1 MSSDRSK
8 HPLFKV
14 IIQGTPLTI
23 MANSG
28 SSINILDERDY
39 NQLSPRPSLKQT
51 HIKVY
56 PYQTETPIPVLGQFT
71 SNITSGTA
79 HRTETFYV
87 VKGTSGSL
95 LSWRTSTDLELLKVV
110 KPIKHHD
117 TPTVEQL
124 VTQYQDLFQGLG
136 KLKDYQV
143 QLHIDEGVTP
153 VAQPHR
159 RVPFHVRKQLEEQLK
174 QDEELG
180 VIEGPT
186 PWVSPVVVAPKPK
199 SPGKVRVCVDMR
211 RANTAVQREP
221 HITPTVTE
229 IIGDLN
235 GATVFSK
242 LDLNQGYNQLELAPE
257 SRYITT
263 FSTHLGL
270 MRYKRLNF
278 GISSAAEIFQNAI
291 RTSLEGIPG
300 AINISEDIL
309 VFGETQKEHDQAL
322 AATFQ
327 RLREQRLTLNK
338 LKCEF
343 SKDSLAFFGYV
354 FSATGMGPD
363 PAKVQDILN
372 LKAPSSVTEV
382 RSLLGMT
389 NYCARFIEGY
399 ATITEPLRALTHKNH
414 TWEWTDKQDRALAQL
429 KHVLANVSVTAY
441 FDPKKTTE
449 VSVDASPVGLGAIL
463 AQVDTL
469 TGAKHIIAYASRS
482 LTTTEQRYSQTEREA
497 LAVVWACEHFH
508 LYIYGQPVNVYT
520 DHKPLVAIYGN
531 ATSKPP
537 ARIERWELRLQPY
550 QTTVHYRKGEEN
562 PADNMSRHPSNHTE
576 PYSRQEKV
584 AEEYINYVATTS
596 TPSALTLSM
605 IAEATRRDPTLRAVI
620 DTIESGKWYELAKRP
635 KVDSDTFCTYERL
648 KDELTIGTTTQV
660 ILRGTKLV
668 IPNELQH
675 CVVDL
680 AHEGYQGITKTKSLL
695 REQVWFPGINKMVED
710 RVTACLGCQVATPK
724 EAREPLKMSS
734 LPNQVWE
741 ELSIDFAGLPTG
753 DYLLVVSDDY
763 SRYPVVEIIRS
774 LAAQT
779 VIPKLQ
785 HIFSQFGIPGTLK
798 SDNGPPFNSEA
809 FATFAATGGPNA
821 R

>member
-1 MSSDRSK
+1 MADEALMTYYTRLKQLSLTCEFNDADREIKSQIIQHGRSQRLRRKALLDPTITLTKLLEMGKAMDLADSQAANLERTEHVRHFKTGSSKTHNKTRGQFPPRSFDTRVQYRNCGGTCPHEGGKTACAAYGKNCRSCGKPNHFQSVCLQEKRRSNPTKPNQRRYPQHPQRRDVRAISPPEETDPSDDSDEGAVYRITVNHMTSDRSK
-8 HPLFKV
+8 HPLFNV

-23 MANSG
+23 MVDSG

-51 HIKVY
+51 HIKIY
-56 PYQTETPIPVLGQFT
+56 PYQTETHIPVLGQFT

-87 VKGTSGSL
+87 VKGTSVSL

-180 VIEGPT
+180 VIERVEGPT

-199 SPGKVRVCVDMR
+199 SPGKVRVCVNMR
-211 RANTAVQREP
+211 RANTAVQRER
-221 HITPTVTE
+221 HITPTITE

-257 SRYITT
+257 SKYITT

-291 RTSLEGIPG
+291 RTSLDGIPG
-300 AINISEDIL
+300 AINISDDIL
-309 VFGETQKEHDQAL
+309 VFCKTQKEHDQAL

-327 RLREQRLTLNK
+327 RLREQGLTLNK
-338 LKCEF
+338 LTCEF

-354 FSATGMGPD
+354 FSAAGMCPD

-399 ATITEPLRALTHKNH
+399 ATLTEPLRALTHKNH
-414 TWEWTDKQDRALAQL
+414 TWEWTDK
-429 KHVLANVSVTAY
+429 
-441 FDPKKTTE
+441 
-449 VSVDASPVGLGAIL
+449 
-463 AQVDTL
+463 
-469 TGAKHIIAYASRS
+469 
-482 LTTTEQRYSQTEREA
+482 
-497 LAVVWACEHFH
+497 
-508 LYIYGQPVNVYT
+508 
-520 DHKPLVAIYGN
+520 
-531 ATSKPP
+531 
-537 ARIERWELRLQPY
+537 
-550 QTTVHYRKGEEN
+550 
-562 PADNMSRHPSNHTE
+562 
-576 PYSRQEKV
+576 
-584 AEEYINYVATTS
+584 
-596 TPSALTLSM
+596 
-605 IAEATRRDPTLRAVI
+605 
-620 DTIESGKWYELAKRP
+620 
-635 KVDSDTFCTYERL
+635 
-648 KDELTIGTTTQV
+648 
-660 ILRGTKLV
+660 
-668 IPNELQH
+668 
-675 CVVDL
+675 
-680 AHEGYQGITKTKSLL
+680 
-695 REQVWFPGINKMVED
+695 
-710 RVTACLGCQVATPK
+710 
-724 EAREPLKMSS
+724 
-734 LPNQVWE
+734 
-741 ELSIDFAGLPTG
+741 
-753 DYLLVVSDDY
+753 
-763 SRYPVVEIIRS
+763 
-774 LAAQT
+774 
-779 VIPKLQ
+779 
-785 HIFSQFGIPGTLK
+785 
-798 SDNGPPFNSEA
+798 
-809 FATFAATGGPNA
+809 
-821 R
+821 